1 MARFNPYTNP
11 RREIPLFVPFIKKK
25 KERER
30 EILGLRHLK

>member
-25 KERER
+25 KRER